1 MIVKAVVSY
10 DGTLFYGWQVQGE
23 KRTVQGEIEKALF
36 SLTGKNI
43 RITGSGRTD
52 TGVHALG
59 QVFSFE
65 TDEKIEAKRLYK
77 AINAYLPED
86 IKVLSTEKA
95 KDDFNA
101 RFSCKKKT
109 YEYRFYLSETEIPV
123 KERYALKIFDVDIE
137 KMQECVKLFKGYH
150 DFKAFSSSGRT
161 VKSTERTIFDS
172 SLKQFESDLI
182 FTVTGDGFLYNMV
195 RIMAGTLLQVGMGKL
210 PKENVLLSYETGN
223 RNLLGKTLNAKG
235 LTLKSVEYKD

>member
-1 MIVKAVVSY
+1 MIVKATVSY

-36 SLTGKNI
+36 SLTGKKI

-86 IKVLSTEKA
+86 IRVLSTDKA
-95 KDDFNA
+95 EDSFNA

-123 KERYALKIFDVDIE
+123 KERYSLKIFGVDVK
-137 KMQECVKLFKGYH
+137 KMQECVKLFKGVH

-161 VKSTERTIFDS
+161 VASTQRKIYDS
-172 SLKQFESDLI
+172 SLKQTGNDLI
-182 FTVTGDGFLYNMV
+182 FTVTGNGFLYNMV
-195 RIMAGTLLQVGMGKL
+195 RIMAGTVLQVGTGKL
-210 PKENVLLSYETGN
+210 PIENITNAFETGD
-223 RNLLGKTLNAKG
+223 RNLLGKTLNAKA
-235 LTLKSVEYKD
+235 LVLKEVKYE